1 MCYIVYMVHT
11 QYQQLKGLIYLVSI
25 RNLKK
30 SYKHY
35 PVLRG
40 LNMEIHDGDVYGF
53 LGRNGCGKTTTM
65 NIIANV
71 IPKDEGDIQLGD
83 GTKPIRVGY
92 LPESPTIFGYMT
104 AREYLEYIAAC
115 AGYDGDIAKR
125 TSEVLEVVGLR
136 DAADR
141 RTKGFSRGMTQRLGM
156 GAAIFRDP
164 DLLIFDEPTSALDP
178 QGRVE
183 VISIIN
189 RLKAMGCT
197 IVLSTHILSDVERVA
212 NRIGIMNGGVLAEE
226 GGISD
231 ILRRHGGD
239 VVNVKLRQTTQENK
253 LTLLKVDFARAEFD
267 NNTGL
272 FRFGTDNPEETA
284 KRLMRLLADNEIVPE
299 SFSIGTATLEE
310 VFRKVVG

>member
-1 MCYIVYMVHT
+1 M
-11 QYQQLKGLIYLVSI
+11 VSI

-30 SYKHY
+30 SYKTF

-40 LNMEIHDGDVYGF
+40 LNMDINNGDVYGF

-71 IPKDEGDIQLGD
+71 IPKDEGEIRLGD
-83 GTKPIRVGY
+83 GESKIKIGY

-104 AREYLEYIAAC
+104 AREYLEYIASC
-115 AGYDGDIAKR
+115 VGYEDNISKR
-125 TSEVLEVVGLR
+125 TEEVLEIVGLR

-156 GAAIFRDP
+156 GAAIFRNP
-164 DLLIFDEPTSALDP
+164 ELLIFDEPTSALDP

-183 VISIIN
+183 VINIIN
-189 RLKAMGCT
+189 KLKSMGCT

-226 GGISD
+226 GEIGAVM
-231 ILRRHGGD
+231 RKYGGD
-239 VVNVKLRQTTQENK
+239 IVNLKVRSLTQESK
-253 LTLLKVDFARAEFD
+253 IALLRVDFARAEFD
-267 NNTGL
+267 NETGL
-272 FRFGTDNPEETA
+272 FRFGTDNAEETA
-284 KRLMRLLADNEIVPE
+284 KRLMRLLADNDIIAE
-299 SFSIGTATLEE
+299 SFNIGTATLEE

>member
-1 MCYIVYMVHT
+1 MVT
-11 QYQQLKGLIYLVSI
+11 I

-30 SYKHY
+30 SYKAF

-40 LNMEIHDGDVYGF
+40 LNMDINDGDVYGF

-71 IPKDEGDIQLGD
+71 IPKDEGDITLGN
-83 GTKPIRVGY
+83 GERKIRIGY

-115 AGYDGDIAKR
+115 VNYEGDISKR
-125 TSEVLEVVGLR
+125 TEEVLEIVGLR

-141 RTKGFSRGMTQRLGM
+141 RSKGFSRGMTQRLGM
-156 GAAIFRDP
+156 GAAIYRNP

-189 RLKAMGCT
+189 RLKAMGST

-226 GGISD
+226 GEINTVM
-231 ILRRHGGD
+231 RKYGGD
-239 VVNVKLRQTTQENK
+239 IVNIKLRNLTQENK
-253 LTLLKVDFARAEFD
+253 IALLKVDFARAEF
-267 NNTGL
+267 NNETGL
-272 FRFGTDNPEETA
+272 FRFGTENAEDTA
-284 KRLMRLLADNEIVPE
+284 RRLMKLLAENDMVAE
-299 SFSIGTATLEE
+299 SFNIGTATLEE

>member
-1 MCYIVYMVHT
+1 M
-11 QYQQLKGLIYLVSI
+11 VSI

-30 SYKHY
+30 SYKSY

-40 LNMEIHDGDVYGF
+40 LNMDIRDGDVYGF

-71 IPKDEGDIQLGD
+71 IPKDEGDITLGD
-83 GTKPIRVGY
+83 GERRITVGY

-115 AGYDGDIAKR
+115 AGYDGDIARR
-125 TSEVLEVVGLR
+125 TGEVLEIVGLG

-178 QGRVE
+178 QGRGE

-189 RLKAMGCT
+189 RLKSMGRT
-197 IVLSTHILSDVERVA
+197 IVLSTHILTDVERVA
-212 NRIGIMNGGVLAEE
+212 NRIGIMNAGVLAEE
-226 GGISD
+226 GGIEE
-231 ILRRHGGD
+231 IMRRHGG
-239 VVNVKLRQTTQENK
+239 NIISIKLLNTTQESK

-267 NNTGL
+267 NETGT
-272 FRFGTDNPEETA
+272 FRFGTDDAEDTA
-284 KRLMRLLADNEIVPE
+284 KRLMRLLADNDIAAEK
-299 SFSIGTATLEE
+299 FSVGTATLEE
-310 VFRKVVG
+310 VFGKVVG